1 MRLQHGL
8 ALCASLDRVA
18 LAASNFKTTCLEFQP
33 ENFIYN
39 STLRLLEYVTS
50 GTNLTFPGNDASC
63 ARSSQV
69 VSTELCRIALSIP
82 TSNRSSI
89 VFELWLPQQ
98 WTGQFLATG
107 NGGIDGCIKYED
119 MAYTIYYGFAT
130 TGSNNSH
137 NGTSGFAFYHDPD
150 VVTDFVWRSLHTTA
164 TAGKELIKHFY
175 GKPYSKSYYLG
186 CSQGGRQGAKAAEMF
201 PGDYDGVVAGCPAV
215 NFNYIS
221 SWRAS
226 FYPITGPSNAS
237 DFIQPFTWTGLSHR
251 EILRQ
256 CDGIDG
262 VLDGILEDSDLPLYG
277 EQGQLIYPGLQH
289 GGEVM
294 AVSGLLAGKPFSYS
308 SDWFKYVVYS
318 NPGWDALTWTIHDA
332 TVAEALNPPSIWT
345 WPESLSHFRDRGGKL
360 IVYHGGQDNQ
370 ITALNTERFYNHLSV
385 GMGSPAACLDE

>member
-262 VLDGILEDSDLPLYG
+262 VLDGILEDSDLCNFRP
-277 EQGQLIYPGLQH
+277 
-289 GGEVM
+289 
-294 AVSGLLAGKPFSYS
+294 
-308 SDWFKYVVYS
+308 
-318 NPGWDALTWTIHDA
+318 
-332 TVAEALNPPSIWT
+332 EALICTGSSRGRTTCLQSSIRRTRPTHISRPPTWWGSDGSIWIVSRKT
-345 WPESLSHFRDRGGKL
+345 VQLLLRLVQICRIQQSWLGCFDLDHPRRNCGRGLES
-360 IVYHGGQDNQ
+360 
-370 ITALNTERFYNHLSV
+370 TEHLDMARV
-385 GMGSPAACLDE
+385 FIPFP